1 MSMDPASLA
10 IIGGVGW
17 IGVLARNYYTE
28 MAAIAVERSK
38 REQKNEQER
47 INRER
52 EQFDIVFQN
61 LLTRVNEE
69 RDVIQ
74 ALIQELRQIIH
85 QSAEVDKEV
94 LIELNQIRR
103 ERSTY
108 LPTNQWDGNERRS
121 QYFCNTPPQ
130 Q

>member
-1 MSMDPASLA
+1 MEPASLA

-28 MAAIAVERSK
+28 MAAIAIERSK
-38 REQKNEQER
+38 REQQNEQER
-47 INRER
+47 IKRER

-74 ALIQELRQIIH
+74 SLIQELRQIIQ
-85 QSAEVDKEV
+85 QSMQVDREV
-94 LIELNQIRR
+94 LSELNQFRR
-103 ERSTY
+103 ERAAY

-121 QYFCNTPPQ
+121 
-130 Q
+130 

>member
-1 MSMDPASLA
+1 MTMDPASLA

-17 IGVLARNYYTE
+17 VSVLARNYYTE
-28 MAAIAVERSK
+28 MARIAIERSK
-38 REQKNEQER
+38 LEQQNEQER
-47 INRER
+47 IKRER

-74 ALIQELRQIIH
+74 ALIIELKQVITN
-85 QSAEVDKEV
+85 SAEVDKEV

-108 LPTNQWDGNERRS
+108 LPTNNWDGNERRS

-130 Q
+130 